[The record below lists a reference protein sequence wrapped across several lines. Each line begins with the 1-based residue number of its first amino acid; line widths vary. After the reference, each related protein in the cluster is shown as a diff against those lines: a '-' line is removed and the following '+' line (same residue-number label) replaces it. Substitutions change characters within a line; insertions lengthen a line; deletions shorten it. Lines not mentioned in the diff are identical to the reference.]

1 MQNYMPINLPSPLS
15 NKTSRKMKGLNLP
28 PMKKAVIFDLDGTLA
43 NTLTTIAYFANQAL
57 EASGFQAISK
67 EKYRYMV
74 GNGAK
79 ILVQRM
85 LHENGDDSPESF
97 QKVYPLYNK
106 TYDDNFLYLTAPYDG
121 IPEIL
126 AKLKG
131 AGIKLA
137 VLSNKPHPTT
147 SKVAEALFGGDT
159 FDLVCGQKE
168 GVPLKPDPAA
178 LFHIM
183 KELGVTA
190 EETVYVGDTTAD
202 MQTGKSAGAWTV
214 GVLWGFR
221 DEKELRENHA
231 DVIISKPDEL
241 WQQVNRA

>member
-1 MQNYMPINLPSPLS
+1 M
-15 NKTSRKMKGLNLP
+15 P

-43 NTLTTIAYFANQAL
+43 DTLTTIAYFANQAL
-57 EASGFQAISK
+57 ETYGFSAIPK

-97 QKVYPLYNK
+97 AKVYPLYNQ
-106 TYDDNFLYLTAPYDG
+106 TYDDNFLYLTAPYEG

-126 AKLKG
+126 AKLKD
-131 AGIKLA
+131 AGVKMA
-137 VLSNKPHPTT
+137 VLSNKPHSTT
-147 SKVAEALFGGDT
+147 SKVVQALFGDDT
-159 FDLVCGQKE
+159 FDLVWGQKE

-178 LFHIM
+178 LFGIM

-190 EETVYVGDTTAD
+190 EETVYVGDTAAD
-202 MQTGKSAGAWTV
+202 MKTGKSAGAWTV

-221 DEKELRENHA
+221 DEQELRDNHA
-231 DVIISKPDEL
+231 DAIIAKAEEL
-241 WQQVNRA
+241 WQQVNQP

>member
-1 MQNYMPINLPSPLS
+1 
-15 NKTSRKMKGLNLP
+15 
-28 PMKKAVIFDLDGTLA
+28 MKKAVIFDLDGTLA
-43 NTLTTIAYFANQAL
+43 DTLTTIAYFANQAL
-57 EASGFQAISK
+57 ETYGFSAIPK

-85 LHENGDDSPESF
+85 MHESGDDSPESF
-97 QKVYPLYNK
+97 DKVYPLYNQ
-106 TYDDNFLYLTAPYDG
+106 TYDDNFLYLTAPYEG

-126 AKLKG
+126 AKLKK
-131 AGIKLA
+131 AGVKMA

-147 SKVAEALFGGDT
+147 SKVVKALFGDDT

-178 LFHIM
+178 LFGIM

-190 EETVYVGDTTAD
+190 EETVYVGDTAAD
-202 MQTGKSAGAWTV
+202 MKTGKSAGVWTV

-221 DEKELRENHA
+221 DEKELRDNHA
-231 DVIISKPDEL
+231 DAIISKAEEL
-241 WQQVNRA
+241 WQQVDQP

>member
-15 NKTSRKMKGLNLP
+15 NKTRKKMKGLNLP

-85 LHENGDDSPESF
+85 LHENGDDS
-97 QKVYPLYNK
+97 
-106 TYDDNFLYLTAPYDG
+106 
-121 IPEIL
+121 
-126 AKLKG
+126 
-131 AGIKLA
+131 
-137 VLSNKPHPTT
+137 NKPHPTT

-190 EETVYVGDTTAD
+190 EETVYVGDTAAD

-214 GVLWGFR
+214 GV
-221 DEKELRENHA
+221 
-231 DVIISKPDEL
+231 
-241 WQQVNRA
+241 

>member
-1 MQNYMPINLPSPLS
+1 MPA
-15 NKTSRKMKGLNLP
+15 
-28 PMKKAVIFDLDGTLA
+28 MKKAVIFDLDGTLA
-43 NTLTTIAYFANQAL
+43 DTLTTIAYFANQAL
-57 EASGFQAISK
+57 ETYGFSAIPK

-97 QKVYPLYNK
+97 AKVYPLYNQ
-106 TYDDNFLYLTAPYDG
+106 TYDDNFLYLTAPYEG

-126 AKLKG
+126 AKLKD
-131 AGIKLA
+131 AGVKMA

-147 SKVAEALFGGDT
+147 SKVVKALFGDNT
-159 FDLVCGQKE
+159 FDLVWGQKE

-178 LFHIM
+178 LFGIM

-190 EETVYVGDTTAD
+190 EETVYVGDTAAD
-202 MQTGKSAGAWTV
+202 MKTGKSAGAWTV

-221 DEKELRENHA
+221 DEQELRDNHA
-231 DVIISKPDEL
+231 DAIIAKAEEL
-241 WQQVNRA
+241 WQQVNRP